1 VPFKFRENSI
11 IRQLILSTVLLLN
24 WEGALSQILQMDNY
38 DIRNGLPSNVIND
51 ILQDRHG
58 YMWFATQVG
67 ASRFDGYHF
76 TNYGINNGLP
86 GNETECLFE
95 DSKGRIW
102 VGTLGG
108 GVAVLSGKNWSFIDK
123 QKGLVNNHI
132 KSVFEDPRGIIW
144 CVSENGV
151 SGITGDTIV
160 TFSADNGL
168 SGTIVTSSCID
179 NYGRLLLGTENG
191 INRLTRDDRKNN
203 WSIEHFLGG
212 VIVLDLVHDKQDN
225 LWIATQG
232 NGIFQYNGNTF
243 IRYTGRQGLPGNT
256 VTRLLCDAEGSI
268 WAGFYENGLGRFMNG
283 SFIPL
288 KDTRLRKTTVRKL
301 AEDKKHRIWAVSQNN
316 DGVFVISAG
325 HVQHISVLNGL
336 PDNRIWAFHEDS
348 DGNIWMGSMS
358 GISKIGKKPFELYT
372 TVEGLPGKDVLSVFA
387 DSSGAV
393 WGGTYNGPFVVMPDN
408 TVHTFTGIR
417 GLPADAPTV
426 FKIAQDKNNMLWFAT
441 YYGPTLF
448 TGERFR
454 NFYNKD
460 WEREG
465 VNTSSITDIA
475 VDEKNRLILA
485 GDEGI
490 CIFYSG
496 TYRYPDEYK
505 ELAEKDIR
513 AISYDASGNLWIC
526 TSEGIFIY
534 GKNRIVI
541 TSDEGLSNNSC
552 NDIFTDD
559 SGIAWIATD
568 NGLNSISLSAEGR
581 YTIKNITRSD
591 GLLSNSIM
599 FAEGDHTGSLWIG
612 HENGLSRLDIQ
623 SGKIMTYG
631 ESDGFTALETYQ
643 KAVSVDRNN
652 HVWIG
657 TVNGLFRYNPER
669 DVPQKNPPRT
679 YITAVEFYND
689 TSDIYAY
696 TSLAD
701 SLSGLPTDL
710 VLTYHKNNLVFTFV
724 GLHYANTAKNTYQYK
739 LEGYDDKWSEITVNT
754 SSHPYQKLPH
764 GNYKFIVKAA
774 NCDGVWSA
782 PVVFSFII
790 RPPFW
795 KTVWFYFIEIA
806 AGISLILA
814 FVRIRE
820 RKLKHDRKV
829 LTQKVSERTAEIERQ
844 RDHIAEINRSITDS
858 IMYAQRIQSAVL
870 PEEDL
875 IRKVLGEFFILFK
888 PRDIVS
894 GDFYWISSKGSK
906 IIFVVADCTGHGV
919 PGAFM
924 SMLGVSLLNEI
935 VTSSDSFTAADIL
948 NQLRNN
954 LKRTLSQTG
963 KANEARDGIDLTLFM
978 INPERKE
985 AQFAGAYNPL
995 LLVSGNEMTVF
1006 KGDKMPIGIH
1016 LAQEKPFT
1024 NHVFPVASG
1033 DMIYMYSD
1041 GYADQFGGPLQK
1053 KFNSI
1058 RFRELLQQIHREPLD
1073 VQKNIL
1079 NSNFE
1084 NWKGDKPQIDDILVT
1099 GIKITL

>member
-1 VPFKFRENSI
+1 M
-11 IRQLILSTVLLLN
+11 IRQLILSLALLLN
-24 WEGALSQILQMDNY
+24 WESARSQILQFDNY

-51 ILQDRHG
+51 ILQDRRG
-58 YMWFATQVG
+58 FMWFATQVG
-67 ASRFDGYHF
+67 VSRFDGYHF
-76 TNYGINNGLP
+76 TNYGINSGLP

-102 VGTLGG
+102 AGTLGG
-108 GVAVLSGKNWSFIDK
+108 GVAILTGKTWSFLDR

-132 KSVFEDPRGIIW
+132 KSVFEDSRGIIW
-144 CVSENGV
+144 CVSENGIN
-151 SGITGDTIV
+151 GITGDTII

-168 SGTIVTSSCID
+168 SGSIVTADCID
-179 NYGRLLLGTENG
+179 KHGGILLGTENG
-191 INRLTRDDRKNN
+191 ITRLTRDGRNN
-203 WSIEHFLGG
+203 TWLIEHYLTG
-212 VIVLDLVHDKQDN
+212 VIILDLVYDKQGN

-232 NGIFQYNGNTF
+232 DGIFEYNGHTF
-243 IRYTGRQGLPGNT
+243 TKHTSRQGLPGNT

-268 WAGFYENGLGRFMNG
+268 WAGFYENGLGRFLNG
-283 SFIPL
+283 NFIPV
-288 KDTRLRKTTVRKL
+288 KDPRLRKTTVREL
-301 AEDKKHRIWAVSQNN
+301 AEDKQHRIWAVSQSN

-336 PDNRIWAFHEDS
+336 PDNRIWAFSEDS

-372 TVEGLPGKDVLSVFA
+372 TSEGLPGKDVLSVFA

-393 WGGTYNGPFVVMPDN
+393 WGGTYNGPFVVLPDN
-408 TVHTFTGIR
+408 TVNALTGIN
-417 GLPADAPTV
+417 GLPADAPTI
-426 FKIAQDKNNMLWFAT
+426 FKIAQDKNNMLWFGT

-448 TGERFR
+448 TGNRFR
-454 NFYNKD
+454 NFYNSD

-475 VDEKNRLILA
+475 VDGNNRLILA
-485 GDEGI
+485 GDEGV
-490 CIFYSG
+490 CTFYGG

-505 ELAEKDIR
+505 DLAEKDIR
-513 AISYDASGNLWIC
+513 AISYDASGNLWVC

-541 TSDEGLSNNSC
+541 TSDQGLSNNSC

-559 SGIAWIATD
+559 AGNAWIATD
-568 NGLNSISLSAEGR
+568 NGLNSISFSAEGR
-581 YTIKNITRSD
+581 YTIKKITRAE

-599 FAEGDHTGSLWIG
+599 FAEGDHSGNIWVG
-612 HENGLSRLDIQ
+612 HENGLSRLNIR
-623 SGKIMTYG
+623 SGKIVTYG
-631 ESDGFTALETYQ
+631 ELDGFTALETYQ

-657 TVNGLFRYNPER
+657 TVNGLFMYNPEK
-669 DVPQKNPPRT
+669 DIPQKSPPRT
-679 YITAVEFYND
+679 YITDVEFYND
-689 TSDIYAY
+689 TSNIYAY
-696 TSLAD
+696 ASLAD
-701 SLSGLPTDL
+701 TLTGLPANL
-710 VLTYHKNNLVFTFV
+710 VLPHHKNNLVFTFV
-724 GLHYANTAKNTYQYK
+724 GLHYANTAKNAYQYK
-739 LEGYDDKWSEITVNT
+739 LEGYDDKWSEITANT

-764 GNYKFIVKAA
+764 GNYIFTVKAS

-782 PVVFSFII
+782 PVAFSFTI

-795 KTVWFYFIEIA
+795 KTVWFYIVEIA
-806 AGISLILA
+806 AGISLIFA

-829 LTQKVSERTAEIERQ
+829 LTEKVRERTIEVEQQ

-875 IRKVLGEFFILFK
+875 IRNALGEFFILFK

-894 GDFYWISSKGSK
+894 GDFYWISRKGGQ

-935 VTSSDSFTAADIL
+935 VTTLDSFNAADIL
-948 NQLRNN
+948 NMLRDN

-963 KANEARDGIDLTLFM
+963 KANEARDGIDLALLLIT
-978 INPERKE
+978 PEKKE

-1016 LAQEKPFT
+1016 LAHEMPFT
-1024 NHVFPVASG
+1024 NHIFPVASG

-1041 GYADQFGGPLQK
+1041 GYADQFGGQLQK
-1053 KFNSI
+1053 KFNSV
-1058 RFRELLQQIHREPLD
+1058 RFRELLLQIHQEPLD
-1073 VQKNIL
+1073 VQKNML
-1079 NSNFE
+1079 DNTFE